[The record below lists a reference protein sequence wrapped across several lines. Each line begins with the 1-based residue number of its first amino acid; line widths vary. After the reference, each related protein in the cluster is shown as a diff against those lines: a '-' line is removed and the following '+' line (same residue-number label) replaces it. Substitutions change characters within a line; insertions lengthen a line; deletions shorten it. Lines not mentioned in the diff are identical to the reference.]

1 VLLLK
6 GGGED
11 GSGGVKEAE
20 GNVPFFRWGHS
31 AECFK
36 LNRVEGLD

>member
-6 GGGED
+6 RGGAD

-20 GNVPFFRWGHS
+20 GNIPFFRWGHS
-31 AECFK
+31 AECFE
-36 LNRVEGLD
+36 LNGVEGLD